1 MADSI
6 NPNKNKVSSFLP
18 RFYRSDSN
26 KKFTQATLDQL
37 VQPGTVDK
45 LNGFVGRQNA
55 KASTGK
61 DIFIKEISD
70 QRQNYQLEPG
80 MVIKDDLDNVTFFK
94 DYIDYINQID
104 VFSGNVKNHARL
116 NKQEF
121 YSWDPHI
128 EWDKFVNFQNYYWL
142 PYGPD
147 VIAIAGQQQAI
158 ESTYTVVVESQGD
171 SLQYVFSPNGLT
183 RNPTIKLFKGQTY
196 KFEINSPGNP
206 FSIKTTRSLG
216 TLDRYNTFGLDGVA
230 VENGTITFT
239 VPTDAPDVLFYV
251 SESDI
256 DLGGVFQLFSI
267 TENTKIDVEAEII
280 GKKNYTLTDGTVLSN
295 GMKVKFTGGV
305 TPQLYASDEYYVE
318 GVGTAII
325 LVKQSELAL
334 ISTYTQSESILFD
347 STPFDNMPFSD
358 ATAFAGTPDY
368 IVINRA
374 SLDKN
379 QWSRYNRWFH
389 KDVVNISAEFNNKIP
404 SLDQTAR
411 AVRPII
417 EFEAGIKLFNFGLQS
432 IVDIDLI
439 DTYTPD
445 VFSTIEGSSG
455 YNVDGVQLVQGQRIL
470 FTADTDSFVQN
481 KIYRVEF
488 IDVLHLNTG
497 SRQIHLVLETEPA
510 LNDVVLIK
518 QGILNVGKSYWFD
531 GTTWNVGQQKTVLNQ
546 SPLFDIVD
554 DNGISYGDTNTY
566 EGSTF
571 IGTNLFSYKIGSG
584 TNDSTLGFPLTYKNI
599 SNIGDI
605 VFNFNILTDTFRYKN
620 LADVIDKDINV
631 GYLTK
636 FSTETKTISYTNG
649 WKTALVSNTQ
659 AAVRIYKNSNITNNF
674 DIDIFDNK
682 DDLTDLIVRLYV
694 NGRRL
699 DKALWS
705 IITGPVY
712 KKIILATDITVDDV
726 LTIRAFAAQVIN
738 TNGYYETPINL
749 QNNPLNNNLADFTLG
764 EVIDHVSSIVD
775 NIDTFEGA
783 YPGAGNLRD
792 LGDVTPYG
800 TKFVQH
806 SGPMGL
812 SLYHITNQENNI
824 IRAIETSKNDYNKFK
839 RNFISIID
847 TLEVYSTDVVT
858 QVNLILQAINKD
870 KPSNIS
876 YYFSDML
883 GYGANQY
890 NEYTVID
897 FRITSYPLVSTFSL
911 GALSNQAVYVY
922 LNGTHLIYS
931 KDYTF
936 DSQGFVVIKATLH
949 NDDTI
954 AIVEYENTDG
964 CFIPQT
970 PTKLGIWPKYE
981 PKIYLDTSL
990 VTPRTMI
997 QGHDGS
1003 QVLAYGDYRDDLI
1016 LELEK
1021 RIYNNIKVEY
1031 DASIFDINDFLPS
1044 YVRHTDY
1051 NLTEFNEILSTQF
1064 YKWTRLI
1071 DRDFSKPLSFDRE
1084 NSLTYNYQGHTAI
1097 DGRPVPGYWR
1107 GIYRW
1112 MLDTDRPNLCP
1123 WEMLGFSEAPIW
1135 WETVYG
1141 PAPYTRDNLI
1151 LWQDLSEGQ
1160 VKEPGAPIVR
1170 LSKYVRPFL
1179 TDSIPVDEN
1188 GEILGPILSN
1198 LVIGPNNVSVS
1209 NDFVFGDVSP
1219 IEAAWRRGSYYPFSF
1234 LITAMLTAPAKTFGV
1249 LLDRSRVIRNLTG
1262 QLVYKDTGLRIRP
1275 QDVVL
1280 PSIYS
1285 STSRVQTA
1293 GVINYIIDYVLSDNL
1308 RSYTTYSYNLKH
1320 LNMQLSYRLGAFTSK
1335 EKFNLLLDSKTPS
1348 SSGSVFVPQEDYNV
1362 ILNVSSAVKR
1372 ISYSGI
1378 VVTKLPD
1385 GFEVKGYSQVQ
1396 PYFKYF
1402 PYIKNGPTINVGGI
1416 SESYSSWTSN
1426 EQYAFGKVVKYN
1438 NRYYRVKVA
1447 HVSANIFNSI
1457 YFETLGALP
1466 IIGGQ
1471 EAIFRT
1477 EWDTTVEITVPYG
1490 TKFRTI
1496 QETVDFIISYGEWLK
1511 SQGFIFDDF
1520 NNNLALITN
1529 WETSAKE
1536 FLFWTTQNW
1545 SSGQEKWKEW
1555 SPYSTTEYQDI
1566 IRYNGDYYQAI
1577 RKSVSNI
1584 IFIEEDYVK
1593 LDGLSTVGSSV
1604 ISLSPS
1610 ANKITFSVP
1619 YTVVDDIK
1627 NPFHEYEIFKVDGS
1641 PVAPQLINSYRED
1654 NSVSYA
1660 SATDGIFGATFFLVQ
1675 KEQVVLLN
1683 NTTMFNDTIYNPES
1697 GYRQERIKVTG
1708 YVSTNWYGG
1717 FDVPGFIFD
1726 QANIQPWTS
1735 WTDYAL
1741 GDIVKYKEF
1750 YYSANQ
1756 FAPGTEL
1763 FEPASWIKLDNK
1775 PTPRLIPNWTYK
1787 ASQFEDFYSLDSDN
1801 FDVGQQKA
1809 AQHLIGYQKRQY
1821 LENII
1826 KDDVSEF
1833 KFYQGMII
1841 EKGTQ
1846 NVLNKLFDVLSAEG
1860 QESIVFDEEWAVRV
1874 GQYGASAAFENI
1886 EFILD
1891 ESLFKNNPQGFEL
1904 VDNSVSET
1912 LDFIVRQPSN
1922 DVYLKPLGYNNNPW
1936 PVVKKYS
1943 PYLRTPGYVREN
1955 EVAAVLVTIDNI
1967 VTQNIDN
1974 INNGDYIWC
1983 GFEGREWNV
1992 YKYVPL
1998 NLTILNVI
2006 YNAEDSELFLET
2018 DVLVKINVGE
2028 YIGIEGDKDLD
2039 GNEQITFKGFY
2050 KVKRVELNVLI
2061 LEALLSSSPT
2071 FTPNLIIPVFVLQSQ
2086 RVSSIDTADTTIKQ
2100 QPIDGD
2106 LLWTDDAG
2114 DSKWATWKFNHV
2126 YESTTIAGYLPTTG
2140 LEFGRT
2146 ITLNKDGNISAISSA
2161 SGDVLIYSKSVPGVP
2176 WATTQRINKPFT
2188 SLGLVIWSSANAY
2201 PLGTIV
2207 FYVNSWYQANSIV
2220 PSNVVPSSSVA
2231 YWTKIYFSDTLA
2243 LSADGSW
2250 LAVGSPAASDVSVSS
2265 TVSELITVN
2274 RTGTPSGLINQGVV
2288 SLYKKD
2294 NAGLFSLINTFTSPA
2309 AVDNELFGSNLAF
2322 GDNTLFVSAAG
2333 RNNNAGRVYQ
2343 LNYTAVSYATALYNP
2358 IGSDDDTIKTTTPV
2372 GTVVVGM
2379 EVVGVGFTSGQT
2391 VKQILSSTLYVL
2403 TAPPDTE
2410 PSGRIN
2416 FVTTQWVYNNN
2427 TGLDTG
2433 LASEDQFGYALDV
2446 SGDSSTLAVSA
2457 PNAES
2462 VYVYKKIAGTFIL
2475 AQTITGSIAA
2485 SEVLGETTLTVTNSG
2500 TGAYVIN
2507 GESNP
2512 MISFMRGHRYIINVN
2527 AVGHPFWI
2535 QTVSGAYSSANI
2547 YNTGVTNNGTQSGT
2561 ITVEVASD
2569 APQLYYACRFH
2580 APMAG
2585 SISVSDFGPAGATGL
2600 TGLDSRF
2607 GESIT
2612 LSNTAEYLAISSILA
2627 DSAEIDQGAVRVY
2640 KKTAGSFVFY
2650 QSLKNVM
2657 PEAAEHFGSKISFMN
2672 DYNSIVVYSTAADT
2686 YVPTTFDSN
2695 TTIFDDNLTKITSR
2709 RTNSGQVDIYD
2720 RYANNWVFS
2729 ESLPTNNYDYDRY
2742 GTSVVVGANH
2752 IFVSAPGALDRTV
2765 RAGLVYEYSKIENRY
2780 SWSILHKEINKLDLT
2795 KIKSAF
2801 LYNKTTNKL
2810 LTYLDV
2816 LDPVQG
2822 KIPGVAEQEIKYKT
2836 FYDPAVYCLPLGTAV
2851 PNTTVT
2857 IDDGMAWT
2865 KSHVGMLWWDLR
2877 SAKFLDSHDNDT
2889 VYRNSTWSTLFP
2901 GASID
2906 VYEWVET
2913 QLLPAAWNEQADT
2926 DAGTA
2931 LGISGTTLYGNNVYS
2946 YEKRYDNVAK
2956 TNKYTYYYWVKNKK
2970 TIPNVINRSM
2980 SSQDVAN
2987 LISNPRGEGYKFLAL
3002 TSTNTFSLFNVANLL
3017 EDKDVVLSVQYWI
3030 VDHTDQ
3036 NIHSQ
3041 WKIISKNTNTVLPLA
3056 IETKW
3061 FDSLCGKDDQGRLV
3075 PDPNLP
3081 PKLQFGV
3088 ENRPRQGMF
3097 SNRFEAL
3104 KQFFEKTN
3112 LILSTTQ
3119 VVGNADLTR
3128 LESYDPEP
3136 NINLGLYDTVFDTD
3150 AELRFANVGA
3160 FKLPVLVPV
3169 VVNGTITS
3177 INIIIKGNG
3186 YVNAPYIDI
3195 SGVGTGAKIKT
3206 VINAKGQIVGT
3217 SIISSGI
3224 GYDDTTTASVRA
3236 YSALVHADAQALDTW
3251 SIYSYDLSTL
3261 TWSRVRSQ
3269 NYDTRKYWKYAD
3281 WYSPEYGQYSL
3292 IDYAVDTFVELTLI
3306 TTTIGQVVK
3315 VRTTSGGT
3323 WLLLKKYA
3331 QSISVDWAQSYKVVG
3346 IQNGTIQFLPELYKF
3361 SGTPYGYD
3369 GSLYDGAIFDN
3380 SAGLELRNIL
3390 ICLQKNILIDELK
3403 QYYLDLF
3410 FVCVRYAYSE
3420 QNYLDWIFKTSFVKA
3435 QHNVGELTQKVNYN
3449 SDNLSDFE
3457 AYITEV
3463 KPYRTKVRE
3472 YISSYSKMDTS
3483 KLSLADFDLQPTYRI
3498 RDQSTIETKIVDEVI
3513 QVDDSLITSYPWKH
3527 WADNVGFTV
3536 TELKIVDGG
3545 SGYHL
3550 PPVIRIASRSGTGA
3564 TARAFI
3570 SNGKVNRVIL
3580 LTPGSNYLNAPTV
3593 LVEGGLD
3600 EGGVPA
3606 QVVAYIGNG
3615 IIRSS
3620 LIKMKFDRV
3629 TQNYFI
3635 TKLEETESFIGTGSR
3650 LQFPLKW
3657 SPDIRVGKSSVRING
3672 VDVLRDDYRLSTV
3685 KSTAK
3690 GYTSYAGSIIFTNAI
3705 AKDAVI
3711 LVSYLK
3717 DWSLLN
3723 AADRIQYY
3731 YNPQTGDIG
3740 KDLAQLMTGV
3750 DYGGVILNGLG
3761 LNVSQGWDSTPYY
3774 TDRWDSVDA
3783 TFDDYIVAVSAGTR
3797 VFTLPYVPETGV
3809 EINTYHIKL
3818 YQQSYSA
3825 IGLDYQYDVAAESL
3839 KVVISKTVT
3848 TVVVN
3853 AAGGYILSVPSTTGI
3868 SVNDI
3873 ITTSVNNIFGYNT
3886 KVTEIIN
3893 STSLRLDQIIFG
3905 IVAIGSN
3912 IVVTRALVKNIDYI
3926 VSIIGLVSLTQSAP
3940 VGSTIT
3946 ISSPLNPIRL
3956 DPDVVNTFIGD
3967 GDADVITLPIG
3978 YIVNA
3983 GDEFIF
3989 RKSTSDGSIKP
4000 QEADY
4005 DTALTGGN
4013 LAYSSATGL
4022 NAEDIIVDGDGF
4034 VTPTTSPAT
4043 EEVVP
4048 GQIFDTVAIKVYE
4061 KPSAG
4066 SANIKVDNYIG
4077 DNTTVEYAITQQIN
4091 SPQAVIVKIT
4101 DGSTTSIIKTMDD
4114 DYVVNFNTGT
4124 ITFNTAPTITQVVS
4138 IFSFGFSGSNIL
4150 DLDYFVGNGITTEFI
4165 TKAPWLSDITSLV
4178 YLDGI
4183 PEAVELF
4190 ETDDTYES
4198 NNRVGIRFDS
4208 PPPAGTIINFVIVSG
4223 NEQTFAITKTER
4235 IAADGRENRDIDT
4248 GLLNGSSTYT
4258 LQNKIGNSLPAET
4271 SMIVRVDQTILSAAN
4286 NIYHKIKSNKLIYT
4300 VDKNTYQPYSL
4311 DISDIIVYVGNT
4323 MLTLGTDY
4331 VVDLSVISIKITARI
4346 RNLYV
4351 NQQLVISVTKNSLTV
4366 GKVYTY
4372 LPGINNTQPQIVFN
4386 QVYNSSNIIEVISSY
4401 RHDILDMQRTTVTVS
4416 SDISFTPD
4424 TIEYF
4429 NYTGISGGIIKLD
4442 RTVISDNYV
4451 WMMCNG
4457 KLLVPSIDFKLN
4469 SDKQSITLSS
4479 YPAVNDEFTLLTFNS
4494 NVLKPGISYMQFK
4507 DMLNRVHYKRLS
4519 LNKQTA
4525 LVRDLDWN
4533 DTVIEIVDA
4542 SNFDEPNPIVNKPGV
4557 IEIRGERIEYFT
4569 KSGNML
4575 SQLRRGTL
4583 GTGTPTVHRAG
4594 SFVQDIGPGESI
4606 PYIENTI
4613 IEQVTADGSNTVS
4626 LTKITPGL
4634 YSFKNPNTNLTK
4646 TLPHDIEV
4654 FVGGYNIGAVWASNV
4669 SYAVG
4674 MFITL
4679 GSYTYKCVTAHIS
4692 ANTFHADISKW
4703 VFFIGNIRLKKDEY
4717 KVYNVNNHP
4726 DSTDGDVQF
4735 DAEFTVDGVT
4745 KQLILATPLTF
4756 GTQVTIVKR
4765 TLTYWDSATNI
4776 LNDNNKI
4783 SGFLKAEPGIW
4794 YTEFKMPIQDNA
4806 PLTSTFDS
4814 SGGTFDSNTT
4824 TFDQG

>member
-18 RFYRSDSN
+18 RFYRSDAN

-61 DIFIKEISD
+61 DIFVKEISD

-80 MVIKDDLDNVTFFK
+80 MVIRDNLDNVTFFK
-94 DYIDYINQID
+94 DYIDYINQLD
-104 VFSGNVKNHARL
+104 VFSGNVKNHSRL

-121 YSWDPHI
+121 YSWDPHL

-147 VIAIAGQQQAI
+147 VIAIAGQQQKI
-158 ESTYTVVVESQGD
+158 ESTYTVTVEPEGNSFE
-171 SLQYVFSPNGLT
+171 YVFTPNGLT

-206 FSIKTTRSLG
+206 FSIKTVRSLG
-216 TLDRYNTFGLDGVA
+216 TLDRYKTFGLDGVA

-239 VPTDAPDVLFYV
+239 VPTDAPDVLYYV

-256 DLGGVFQLFSI
+256 DLGGVFQIFSI
-267 TENTKIDVEAEII
+267 TENTKIDVEEEII
-280 GKKNYTLTDGTVLSN
+280 GKKNYTLTDGTALSN
-295 GMKVKFTGGV
+295 GMKVKFVGGV
-305 TPQLYASDEYYVE
+305 TPASYASDEYYVE

-325 LVKQSELAL
+325 LIKQSDLAL
-334 ISTYTQSESILFD
+334 ISAYTKSESILFD

-379 QWSRYNRWFH
+379 PWSRYNRWFH
-389 KDVVNISAEFNNKIP
+389 KDVVNISAAYNNKIP

-432 IVDIDLI
+432 IADIDLI
-439 DTYTPD
+439 DTYTTD
-445 VFSTIEGSSG
+445 VFSTIEGSFG
-455 YNVDGVQLVQGQRIL
+455 YNIDGVPLINGQRIL
-470 FTADTDSFVQN
+470 FTADSDSFVKN

-488 IDVLHLNTG
+488 VDVLHLNTG
-497 SRQIHLVLETEPA
+497 SRQIHLELETEPT
-510 LNDVVLIK
+510 LNNVVLVK
-518 QGILNVGKSYWFD
+518 QGTLNVGKSYWYN
-531 GTTWNVGQQKTVLNQ
+531 GSTWESGQQKTVLNQ
-546 SPLFDIVD
+546 PPLFDIVD
-554 DNGISYGDTNTY
+554 DNGVSYGDTTAY

-571 IGTNLFSYKIGSG
+571 VGTKLFSYKIGNGSA
-584 TNDSTLGFPLTYKNI
+584 DAELGFALTYKNI

-620 LADVIDKDINV
+620 LADVIDKNINV

-636 FSTETKTISYTNG
+636 FSTETKIISYANG
-649 WKTALVSNTQ
+649 WKTALATNTQ
-659 AAVRIYKNSNITNNF
+659 AAIRIYKNSNLTNNF

-682 DDLTDLIVRLYV
+682 DELADLVIRLYV

-699 DKALWS
+699 DKSLWS
-705 IITGPVY
+705 VVTGPVY

-726 LTIRAFAAQVIN
+726 LTIKAFTAQPVN
-738 TNGYYETPINL
+738 TKGYYETPINL

-775 NIDTFEGA
+775 NIETFEGQ

-792 LGDVTPYG
+792 LGDITPFG

-812 SLYHITNQENNI
+812 SLYHITNQENNV

-847 TLEVYSTDVVT
+847 TLEVYSTDTVK

-870 KPSNIS
+870 KPTTVS

-890 NEYTVID
+890 NEYSVID
-897 FRITSYPLVSTFSL
+897 YRIKSYPLMSTFSL
-911 GALSNQAVYVY
+911 DDLSNKAVYIY
-922 LNGTHLIYS
+922 LNGTQLTHS

-936 DSQGFVVIKATLH
+936 DSQGFVVISATLH

-954 AIVEYENTDG
+954 AIYEYENTDG

-970 PTKLGIWPKYE
+970 PTKLGIWPKFE

-1021 RIYNNIKVEY
+1021 RIYNNIKVQY

-1044 YVRHTDY
+1044 YVRSTDY
-1051 NLTEFNEILSTQF
+1051 DLTEFNEVLSTQF

-1084 NSLTYNYQGHTAI
+1084 NSLTYNYQGHVAI

-1112 MLDTDRPNLCP
+1112 MLDTDRPNICP
-1123 WEMLGFSEAPIW
+1123 WEMLGFSEAPTW

-1141 PAPYTRDNLI
+1141 PAPYTRDNLV
-1151 LWQDLSEGQ
+1151 LWQDLSEGL
-1160 VKEPGAPIVR
+1160 VKEPGKPVVR
-1170 LSKYVRPFL
+1170 LEKYVRPFL
-1179 TDSIPVDEN
+1179 VNSIPVDEN
-1188 GEILGPILSN
+1188 GEILGPILAN
-1198 LVIGPNNVSVS
+1198 LVNGPNSISVS

-1249 LLDRSRVIRNLTG
+1249 LLDRSRIIRNLTG

-1285 STSRVQTA
+1285 STTRVQTA

-1308 RSYTTYSYNLKH
+1308 KSYSEYSYNLKH
-1320 LNMQLSYRLGAFTSK
+1320 LDMQLSYRLGAFTSK

-1348 SSGSVFVPQEDYNV
+1348 SSGSVFVPQEDYDI

-1378 VVTKLPD
+1378 VVTKLQD

-1416 SESYSSWTSN
+1416 SESFSSWTSG
-1426 EQYAFGKVVKYN
+1426 EQYTVSKVVKYN

-1447 HVSANIFNSI
+1447 HTSTNVFNNA

-1471 EAIFRT
+1471 EATFRT
-1477 EWDTTVEITVPYG
+1477 EWDTSVEITVPYG

-1496 QETVDFIISYGEWLK
+1496 QETVDFIIGYGEWLK
-1511 SQGFIFDDF
+1511 TEGFIFDDF

-1545 SSGQEKWKEW
+1545 SSGQEKWAEW
-1555 SPYSTTEYQDI
+1555 APYSTTQYQDI
-1566 IRYNGDYYQAI
+1566 VRYNGEYYQAI
-1577 RKSVSNI
+1577 RKSESAD
-1584 IFIEEDYVK
+1584 IFIEDDYVK

-1610 ANKITFSVP
+1610 ASKITFSVP

-1627 NPFHEYEIFKVDGS
+1627 NPFHEYEIFRVDGS
-1641 PVAPQLINSYRED
+1641 PMPPRLINSYRED

-1660 SATDGIFGATFFLVQ
+1660 SATTDGIYGATFFLVQ

-1697 GYRQERIKVTG
+1697 GYRQERIKVSG
-1708 YVSTNWYGG
+1708 YVSSNWFGG

-1726 QANIQPWTS
+1726 QANIQPWAS

-1750 YYSANQ
+1750 YYSSNQ
-1756 FAPGTEL
+1756 FIPGTEL
-1763 FEPASWIKLDNK
+1763 FEPSSWIKLDNK

-1787 ASQFEDFYSLDSDN
+1787 AAQFEDFYSLDSDN

-1891 ESLFKNNPQGFEL
+1891 EADFKNNPQGFEL
-1904 VDNSVSET
+1904 VNSSVSET
-1912 LDFIVRQPSN
+1912 IDFIVRQTPN

-1955 EVAAVLVTIDNI
+1955 EVAAVLVTIDDI
-1967 VTQNIDN
+1967 VKQDIDA

-1992 YKYVPL
+1992 YKYVPS
-1998 NLTILNVI
+1998 NLTILNVS
-2006 YNAEDSELFLET
+2006 YDASNNELFLET
-2018 DVLVKINVGE
+2018 DVLVKVKSGE
-2028 YIGIEGDKDLD
+2028 YIGIEGDKNLD
-2039 GNEQITFKGFY
+2039 GVEQVPFKGFY
-2050 KVKRVELNVLI
+2050 KVKRVELNVLV
-2061 LEALLSSSPT
+2061 LEASLNSSPT
-2071 FTPNLIIPVFVLQSQ
+2071 FTSNLIIPVFLLQSQ
-2086 RVSSIDTADTTIKQ
+2086 RVSSIDTADAIIKE
-2100 QPIDGD
+2100 QPTDGD
-2106 LLWTDDAG
+2106 LLWTDNSG
-2114 DSKWATWKFNHV
+2114 DGKWATWKFNHV
-2126 YESTTIAGYLPTTG
+2126 YESTKIAGYLPTTG

-2146 ITLNKDGNISAISSA
+2146 ITLNKDGNLSAISSA
-2161 SGDVLIYSKSVPGVP
+2161 SGDVLIYSKAVPGVP
-2176 WATTQRINKPFT
+2176 WSTTQRIAKPFT
-2188 SLGLVIWSSANAY
+2188 SLGLVTWSSANAY
-2201 PLGTIV
+2201 AEGTIV
-2207 FYVNSWYQANSIV
+2207 FYVNSWYQANDNV
-2220 PSNVVPSSSVA
+2220 PTNVVPSSSVA
-2231 YWTKIYFSDTLA
+2231 HWNKIYFSDVLA
-2243 LSADGSW
+2243 LSADGTW
-2250 LAVGSPAASDVSVSS
+2250 LAVGSPAASNVSVST
-2265 TVSELITVN
+2265 TVTELITVN
-2274 RTGTPSGLINQGVV
+2274 RTGVPSELTNQGVV

-2294 NAGLFSLINTFTSPA
+2294 NAGLFSLVNTFTSPA

-2322 GDNTLFVSAAG
+2322 GDNVLFVSAAG
-2333 RNNNAGRVYQ
+2333 RNNSAGRVYQ
-2343 LNYTAVSYATALYNP
+2343 LNYTAVSYASALYNP
-2358 IGSDDDTIKTTTPV
+2358 IGSIDATIKTTVPV
-2372 GTVVVGM
+2372 GTIAVGM
-2379 EVVGVGFTSGQT
+2379 EVVGTGFTSGQT
-2391 VKQILSSTLYVL
+2391 VKQILSPTLYVL
-2403 TAPPDTE
+2403 TAPPDTT
-2410 PSGRIN
+2410 PSGRIK
-2416 FVTTQWVYNNN
+2416 FVTTQWVYDN
-2427 TGLDTG
+2427 DTG
-2433 LASEDQFGYALDV
+2433 VGTGASSDDQFGYALDV
-2446 SGDSSTLAVSA
+2446 SGDSLTLAVSA

-2462 VYVYKKIAGTFIL
+2462 VYVYKNTSGTFNL
-2475 AQTITGSIAA
+2475 TQTITGA
-2485 SEVLGETTLTVTNSG
+2485 
-2500 TGAYVIN
+2500 
-2507 GESNP
+2507 
-2512 MISFMRGHRYIINVN
+2512 
-2527 AVGHPFWI
+2527 
-2535 QTVSGAYSSANI
+2535 
-2547 YNTGVTNNGTQSGT
+2547 
-2561 ITVEVASD
+2561 
-2569 APQLYYACRFH
+2569 
-2580 APMAG
+2580 
-2585 SISVSDFGPAGATGL
+2585 
-2600 TGLDSRF
+2600 DSRF
-2607 GESIT
+2607 GESIS
-2612 LSNTAEYLAISSILA
+2612 LSDTADYLAISSILV
-2627 DSAEIDQGAVRVY
+2627 DGAEIDQGAVLVY
-2640 KKTAGSFVFY
+2640 KNVNGSFVSY
-2650 QSLKNVM
+2650 QSLKNIM

-2672 DYNSIVVYSTAADT
+2672 DYRSIVVYSTAADT
-2686 YVPTTFDSN
+2686 YVPTTFDLN
-2695 TTIFDDNLTKITSR
+2695 TTIFDDNLTKITAR
-2709 RTNSGQVDIYD
+2709 HVNSGRVDIYD
-2720 RYANNWVFS
+2720 RYANSWVFS
-2729 ESLPTNNYDYDRY
+2729 ESLPTTNQEYDLY
-2742 GTSVVVGANH
+2742 GASVVVGANH
-2752 IFVSAPGALDRTV
+2752 VFVGAPNALDKTTRS
-2765 RAGLVYEYSKIENRY
+2765 GLVYEYSKLEDRR

-2801 LYNKTTNKL
+2801 LYNKKTNRL

-2816 LDPVQG
+2816 IDPVQG
-2822 KIPGVAEQEIKYKT
+2822 KIPGIAEQEIKFKT
-2836 FYDPAVYCLPLGTAV
+2836 FYDPATYCEPLGTAV
-2851 PNTTVT
+2851 ADKSVN
-2857 IDDGMAWT
+2857 IDNGMAWT
-2865 KSHVGMLWWDLR
+2865 KAQVGMLWWDLR

-2906 VYEWVET
+2906 IYEWVET
-2913 QLLPAAWNEQADT
+2913 TLLPAAWNEQADT
-2926 DAGTA
+2926 DAGIT

-2956 TNKYTYYYWVKNKK
+2956 VTKYTYYYWVKNKR
-2970 TIPNVINRSM
+2970 TIPNIVNRNTSAY
-2980 SSQDVAN
+2980 DVSN

-3002 TSTNTFSLFNVANLL
+3002 TGTNSFSLFNVANLL

-3030 VDHTDQ
+3030 AEYSDQ

-3041 WKIISKNTNTVLPLA
+3041 WKIISKNTNTVLPTA
-3056 IETKW
+3056 IEQKW

-3075 PDPNLP
+3075 PDPSLP

-3097 SNRFEAL
+3097 VNRFEAL

-3112 LILSTTQ
+3112 LLLSNTQ

-3160 FKLPVLVPV
+3160 FKPAVLVPV
-3169 VVNGTITS
+3169 VTNGAITS
-3177 INIIIKGNG
+3177 VTIVTKGNG
-3186 YVNAPYIDI
+3186 YVNAPYLDI
-3195 SGVGTGAKIKT
+3195 SGSGEGAKIKT
-3206 VINAKGQIVGT
+3206 IINTKGQIVGV
-3217 SIISSGI
+3217 SIISAGT
-3224 GYDDTTTASVRA
+3224 GYTDNTTLAIRA
-3236 YSALVHADAQALDTW
+3236 YSALVHSDAQALNTW

-3261 TWSRVRSQ
+3261 TWSRVQSQ
-3269 NYDTRKYWKYAD
+3269 SFDTRKYWNYAD
-3281 WYSPEYGQYSL
+3281 WFASGYGQYSL
-3292 IDYAVDTFVELTLI
+3292 IDFAVDTFVELTTI
-3306 TTTIGQVVK
+3306 TTKIGQIVK
-3315 VRTTSGGT
+3315 VRSTSDGT
-3323 WLLLKKYA
+3323 WLLLRKYA
-3331 QSISVDWAQSYKVVG
+3331 ESTAIDWTQSYEVVG

-3361 SGTPYGYD
+3361 TGTPYGYD
-3369 GSLYDGAIFDN
+3369 GSLYDGSIFDN
-3380 SAGLELRNIL
+3380 SAGRELRNIL
-3390 ICLQKNILIDELK
+3390 LCLQKNILIDELK
-3403 QYYLDLF
+3403 THYLDLF
-3410 FVCVRYAYSE
+3410 FMCVRYAYSE

-3435 QHNVGELTQKVNYN
+3435 QHNVGELKQKVTYN

-3472 YISSYSKMDTS
+3472 YISSYSKTDTS
-3483 KLSLADFDLQPTYRI
+3483 ELSLTDFDLQPTYRAGN
-3498 RDQSTIETKIVDEVI
+3498 QSTIETKVVDEVI
-3513 QVDDSLITSYPWKH
+3513 QLDDNLILSYPWKH
-3527 WADNVGFTV
+3527 WADNVGFVV
-3536 TELKIVDGG
+3536 TDLKIVDGG

-3550 PPVIRIASRSGTGA
+3550 PPVIRIVSKSGTGA

-3570 SNGKVNRVIL
+3570 SNGRVNRVIL
-3580 LTPGSNYLNAPTV
+3580 LTPGSDYLNAPTV
-3593 LVEGGLD
+3593 LVEGGLN
-3600 EGGVPA
+3600 EGGTAA
-3606 QVVAYIGNG
+3606 QVVAYIGNSV
-3615 IIRSS
+3615 IRSS
-3620 LIKMKFDRV
+3620 LVKMKFDRL

-3657 SPDIRVGKSSVRING
+3657 SPDIRIGKSSVTVNG
-3672 VDVLRDDYRLSTV
+3672 VDVLRDDYKLLTV

-3690 GYTSYAGSIIFTNAI
+3690 GYTSYSGSIIFTTAI
-3705 AKDAVI
+3705 AKDAVVV
-3711 LVSYLK
+3711 VSYLK
-3717 DWSLLN
+3717 DWGLLN

-3731 YNPQTGDIG
+3731 YNPQTGDVG

-3750 DYGGVILNGLG
+3750 DYGGVIMNGLG

-3774 TDRWDSVDA
+3774 TDRWDSVDS
-3783 TFDDYIVAVSAGTR
+3783 TFDDYIVSVAANTH

-3818 YQQSYSA
+3818 YQQSYVSDG
-3825 IGLDYQYDVAAESL
+3825 IILDYQYDSTADL
-3839 KVVISKTVT
+3839 LNVVVTKSVT
-3848 TVVVN
+3848 TTAVN
-3853 AAGGYILSVPSTTGI
+3853 TSGGYILTVPSTVGI
-3868 SVNDI
+3868 LVNDVV
-3873 ITTSVNNIFGYNT
+3873 TTPVNLALGYNT
-3886 KVTEIIN
+3886 IVTEVIDN
-3893 STSLRLDQIIFG
+3893 TTLRLDQIIFG
-3905 IVAIGSN
+3905 TIDIGSQ
-3912 IVVTRALVKNIDYI
+3912 VVFTRKLVEHIDYEI
-3926 VSIIGLVSLTQSAP
+3926 SVIGLLTVSQAVPS
-3940 VGSTIT
+3940 GSSIT
-3946 ISSPLNPIRL
+3946 ISSPLAPVRL
-3956 DPDVVNTFIGD
+3956 DPDVVDTFVGNGD
-3967 GDADVITLPIG
+3967 LDIITLPIG
-3978 YIVNA
+3978 YTVNA

-4066 SANIKVDNYIG
+4066 SANIKVDNYVG
-4077 DNTTVEYAITQQIN
+4077 DNTRVEYPITQQIN

-4101 DGSTTSIIKTMDD
+4101 DGVSSSVIKTIYD
-4114 DYVVNFNTGT
+4114 DYEVNFNAST
-4124 ITFNTAPTITQVVS
+4124 ITFNTAPTATQVVS

-4150 DLDYFVGNGITTEFI
+4150 DLDYFVGNGVTTEFI
-4165 TKAPWLSDITSLV
+4165 TRAPWLADITSLV
-4178 YLDGI
+4178 YLDGM
-4183 PEAVELF
+4183 PEVVELF
-4190 ETDDTYES
+4190 ETDATYES
-4198 NNRVGIRFDS
+4198 NKRVGIRFDS
-4208 PPPAGTIINFVIVSG
+4208 APPAGAVINFVIVSG

-4235 IAADGRENRDIDT
+4235 IATDGRQDRDPTT
-4248 GLLNGSSTYT
+4248 GLLNGKSTYV
-4258 LQNKIGNSLPAET
+4258 LQNKVGNSLPAET
-4271 SMIVRVDQTILSAAN
+4271 SMIVRVDQTILPAAN
-4286 NIYHKIKSNKLIYT
+4286 NIYYKIKSNKLTYT
-4300 VDKNTYQPYSL
+4300 IDKTKYQQYGL
-4311 DISDIIVYVGNT
+4311 DIADITVYVGNT
-4323 MLTLGTDY
+4323 MLVLGTDY
-4331 VVDLSVISIKITARI
+4331 VVDLSGISIKITSRV

-4351 NQQLVISVTKNSLTV
+4351 NQQLVISVIKNSTTA
-4366 GKVYTY
+4366 GSFYTY
-4372 LPGINNTQPQIVFN
+4372 LPGINNTQPQIMFN
-4386 QVYNSSNIIEVISSY
+4386 QVYNSSQVVEVISSY
-4401 RHDILDMQRTTVTVS
+4401 RHDILDIQRTLVTVS

-4424 TIEYF
+4424 TVEYF
-4429 NYTGISGGIIKLD
+4429 DYTGISGGLIKLD

-4451 WMMCNG
+4451 WVISNG

-4469 SDKQSITLSS
+4469 SDKQSVTLTSD
-4479 YPAVNDEFTLLTFNS
+4479 PAANDEFTLLTFSS

-4519 LNKQTA
+4519 QNKQSA
-4525 LVRDLDWN
+4525 LVRDLEWN
-4533 DTVIEIVDA
+4533 DTSIIVVDA
-4542 SNFDEPNPIVNKPGV
+4542 SKFDEPNPSVNKPGV
-4557 IEIRGERIEYFT
+4557 VEIRGERIEYFT
-4569 KSGNML
+4569 KTGNIL

-4583 GTGTPTVHRAG
+4583 GTGTPTVHHAG
-4594 SFVQDIGPGESI
+4594 AFVQDIGPSETI
-4606 PYIENTI
+4606 PYVEDTVV
-4613 IEQVTADGSNTVS
+4613 EQVVADGSNTVN
-4626 LTKITPGL
+4626 LIKITPGL
-4634 YSFKNPNTNLTK
+4634 YTFNNK
-4646 TLPHDIEV
+4646 TLPHDVEV
-4654 FVGGYNIGAVWASNV
+4654 FVGGYNIGAQWAPNV
-4669 SYAVG
+4669 SYTVG

-4679 GSYTYKCVTAHIS
+4679 GSYTYKCVIDHTS
-4692 ANTFHADISKW
+4692 SSSFHADILNW
-4703 VFFIGNIRLKKDEY
+4703 TFFIGNIRLKKDEY
-4717 KVYNVNNHP
+4717 SVYNVNNHP
-4726 DSTDGDVQF
+4726 DSTEGDVNF
-4735 DAEFTVDGVT
+4735 DAEFTVDGVS
-4745 KQLILATPLTF
+4745 KQITLATPLTF
-4756 GTQVTIVKR
+4756 GTQVTVVKR

-4794 YTEFKMPIQDNA
+4794 YTEFNVPRRDNA
-4806 PLTSTFDS
+4806 PATSTFDNTS
-4814 SGGTFDSNTT
+4814 GTFDSNNT

>member
-6 NPNKNKVSSFLP
+6 NPNKNKISGFLP

-45 LNGFVGRQNA
+45 LNGYVGRQNA

-61 DIFIKEISD
+61 DIFIKEIND
-70 QRQNYQLEPG
+70 QRQDYQLEPG
-80 MVIKDDLDNVTFFK
+80 MVIKDNLDNVTFFK

-104 VFSGNVKNHARL
+104 VFSGNVKNHARI

-121 YSWDPHI
+121 YSWDPHL

-147 VIAIAGQQQAI
+147 VIAIAGQQQKI
-158 ESTYTVVVESQGD
+158 ESTYTVAVRPTGD
-171 SLQYVFSPNGLT
+171 SFEYVLTPNGLT
-183 RNPTIKLFKGQTY
+183 SNPTIKLFKGQTY

-206 FSIKTTRSLG
+206 FSIKTVRSSG
-216 TLDRYNTFGLDGVA
+216 TLDRYTTYGLDGVA

-239 VPTDAPDVLFYV
+239 VPTDAPDVLYYV

-256 DLGGVFQLFSI
+256 DLGGVFQIFSI

-280 GKKNYTLTDGTVLSN
+280 GKKNYTLPDGTTLSN
-295 GMKVKFTGGV
+295 GMKVKFIGGV
-305 TPQLYASDEYYVE
+305 TPTAYASDEYYVE

-325 LVKQSELAL
+325 LIKQSDLAL
-334 ISTYTQSESILFD
+334 ISAYTQSESILFD

-379 QWSRYNRWFH
+379 PWSRYNRWFH
-389 KDVVNISAEFNNKIP
+389 KDVVNASAAFNNKIP
-404 SLDQTAR
+404 SLDQSTR

-417 EFEAGIKLFNFGLQS
+417 EFEAGVKLFNFGLQS
-432 IVDIDLI
+432 IADIDLI

-445 VFSTIEGSSG
+445 VFSTIEGSFG
-455 YNVDGVQLVQGQRIL
+455 YNVDGVPLVQGQRVL
-470 FTADTDSFVQN
+470 FTADVDSFVKN

-488 IDVLHLNTG
+488 VDVLQLNTG
-497 SRQIHLVLETEPA
+497 SRQIHLVLETEPT
-510 LNDVVLIK
+510 LNDVVLVK
-518 QGILNVGKSYWFD
+518 QGTLNVGKSYWFN
-531 GTTWNVGQQKTVLNQ
+531 GTTWEAGQQKIVLNQ
-546 SPLFDIVD
+546 PPLFDIVD
-554 DNGISYGDTNTY
+554 DTGVSYGDTTVY

-571 IGTNLFSYKIGSG
+571 VGTKLFSYKIGSG
-584 TNDSTLGFPLTYKNI
+584 TADNTLGFALTYKNI

-620 LADVIDKDINV
+620 LADVIDKHINV

-636 FSTETKTISYTNG
+636 FSTETATISYTNG
-649 WKTALVSNTQ
+649 WKTALVTNTQ
-659 AAVRIYKNSNITNNF
+659 AAVRIYKNSNLTNNF
-674 DIDIFDNK
+674 EIDIFDNK
-682 DDLTDLIVRLYV
+682 DELEDLVVRLYV

-699 DKALWS
+699 DKSVWS
-705 IITGPVY
+705 VITGPVY
-712 KKIILATDITVDDV
+712 KKVILDTDITVDDV
-726 LTIRAFAAQVIN
+726 LTIRAFAKQSIN
-738 TNGYYETPINL
+738 TNGYYEIPINL

-764 EVIDHVSSIVD
+764 EVIDHVNSIVD
-775 NIDTFEGA
+775 NIDTFEGQ

-812 SLYHITNQENNI
+812 SLYHITNQENNV
-824 IRAIETSKNDYNKFK
+824 IRAIETAKNDYSKFK

-858 QVNLILQAINKD
+858 QVNLILQEINKD
-870 KPSNIS
+870 KPTDVS
-876 YYFSDML
+876 YYFSDMF

-897 FRITSYPLVSTFSL
+897 YRIKSYPLMTVFSL
-911 GALSNQAVYVY
+911 GVLSNQAVYVY
-922 LNGTHLIYS
+922 LNGIQLIHS
-931 KDYTF
+931 KDYVF
-936 DSQGFVVIKATLH
+936 DSQGFVVIRATLN
-949 NDDTI
+949 NDDVI

-964 CFIPQT
+964 CFVPQT

-1021 RIYNNIKVEY
+1021 RIYNNVKVDY
-1031 DASIFDINDFLPS
+1031 DVSIFDINDFLPS
-1044 YVRHTDY
+1044 YIRNTDY
-1051 NLTEFNEILSTQF
+1051 NLTEFNEVLSTQF

-1071 DRDFSKPLSFDRE
+1071 DRDFSKPLSFDRA
-1084 NSLTYNYQGHTAI
+1084 NSLTYNYQGHAAI

-1151 LWQDLSEGQ
+1151 LWQDLSLGL
-1160 VKEPGAPIVR
+1160 VKEPGKPVVR
-1170 LSKYVRPFL
+1170 LDKYVRPFL
-1179 TDSIPVDEN
+1179 VDCIPVDEN

-1198 LVIGPNNVSVS
+1198 LVNGPNTVSVS

-1249 LLDRSRVIRNLTG
+1249 LLDRSRVVRNLTG

-1285 STSRVQTA
+1285 STTRSQTA
-1293 GVINYIIDYVLSDNL
+1293 GVINYIVDYVLSDNL
-1308 RSYTTYSYNLKH
+1308 KSYTAYSYNLKH

-1348 SSGSVFVPQEDYNV
+1348 SSGSVFVPQEDYNI

-1378 VVTKLPD
+1378 VVTKLQD

-1416 SESYSSWTSN
+1416 SESFSSWTSS
-1426 EQYAFGKVVKYN
+1426 EQYVTGKVVKYN
-1438 NRYYRVKVA
+1438 NRYYRVKVT
-1447 HVSANIFNSI
+1447 HTSTSVFNTI
-1457 YFETLGALP
+1457 YFESLGALP

-1477 EWDTTVEITVPYG
+1477 EWDTSVEITVPYG
-1490 TKFRTI
+1490 TKFRTV
-1496 QETVDFIISYGEWLK
+1496 QETVDFIIGYGEWLK

-1520 NNNLALITN
+1520 NNNLSLITN

-1555 SPYSTTEYQDI
+1555 TPHTTTEYQEI
-1566 IRYNGDYYQAI
+1566 IRYNGDYYQAV
-1577 RKSVSNI
+1577 RKSVSVD
-1584 IFIEEDYVK
+1584 IFIEADYVK

-1610 ANKITFSVP
+1610 ADKITFSVP

-1641 PVAPQLINSYRED
+1641 PMPPRLINSYRED

-1660 SATDGIFGATFFLVQ
+1660 SATTDGIFGATFFLVQ
-1675 KEQVVLLN
+1675 KEQVVILN
-1683 NTTMFNDTIYNPES
+1683 NTTMFSDTIYNPES
-1697 GYRQERIKVTG
+1697 GYRQERIKVSG

-1726 QANIQPWTS
+1726 QANIQQWDS

-1750 YYSANQ
+1750 YYSANL
-1756 FAPGTEL
+1756 FTPGTEL

-1775 PTPRLIPNWTYK
+1775 PTPQLIPNWTYK

-1801 FDVGQQKA
+1801 FDVGQQQA

-1846 NVLNKLFDVLSAEG
+1846 NVLNKLFDVLSVDG

-1904 VDNSVSET
+1904 VDNAVSST
-1912 LDFIVRQPSN
+1912 LDFIVRQTPN

-1955 EVAAVLVTIDNI
+1955 EVAAVLLTIDNI

-1974 INNGDYIWC
+1974 INNGNYIWC

-1992 YKYVPL
+1992 YKYVPS
-1998 NLTILNVI
+1998 NLTILNVS
-2006 YNAEDSELFLET
+2006 YDADNNELSLET
-2018 DVLVKINVGE
+2018 DVLVTLKVGE
-2028 YIGIEGDKDLD
+2028 YVGIEGDKSLS
-2039 GNEQITFKGFY
+2039 GTEQILFKGFY
-2050 KVKRVELNVLI
+2050 KVKRTELNVLI
-2061 LEALLSSSPT
+2061 LEASLTSSPV

-2086 RVSSIDTADTTIKQ
+2086 RALSIDTADAALKE

-2106 LLWTDDAG
+2106 LLWTDDSG
-2114 DSKWATWKFNHV
+2114 DGKWATWKFNHV
-2126 YESTTIAGYLPTTG
+2126 YESTKIAGYLPTTG

-2146 ITLNKDGNISAISSA
+2146 ITVNKDGNLSAISSA
-2161 SGDVLIYSKSVPGVP
+2161 SGDILIYSKSVPGVP
-2176 WATTQRINKPFT
+2176 WATTQRIGKPFT
-2188 SLGLVIWSSANAY
+2188 SLGLTAWLADTTY
-2201 PLGTIV
+2201 PTGTIV
-2207 FYVNSWYQANSIV
+2207 FYVNSWYQANVIV
-2220 PSNVVPSSSVA
+2220 PPNVVPSSSVA
-2231 YWTKIYFSDTLA
+2231 RWSKIYFSDVLA
-2243 LSADGSW
+2243 LSADGTW
-2250 LAVGSPAASDVSVSS
+2250 LAVGSPGASNVSVSS

-2274 RTGTPSGLINQGVV
+2274 RAGVPSELINQGVV

-2294 NAGLFSLINTFTSPA
+2294 NAGLFSLINTFTSPD
-2309 AVDNELFGSNLAF
+2309 AVDAEMFGSNLAF
-2322 GDNTLFVSAAG
+2322 GDNVLFVSAAG

-2358 IGSDDDTIKTTTPV
+2358 IGSIDATIKTTVPV
-2372 GTVVVGM
+2372 GGVVVGM
-2379 EVVGVGFTSGQT
+2379 EVVGTGFTSGQT

-2410 PSGRIN
+2410 PSGRLN
-2416 FVTTQWVYNNN
+2416 FVTTQWVYNNT
-2427 TGLDTG
+2427 TGLGSGT
-2433 LASEDQFGYALDV
+2433 ASEDQFGYAIDV
-2446 SGDSSTLAVSA
+2446 SGDSSTLVVSA

-2462 VYVYKKIAGTFIL
+2462 VYVYKKTAGAFTL
-2475 AQTITGSIAA
+2475 AQTITG
-2485 SEVLGETTLTVTNSG
+2485 V
-2500 TGAYVIN
+2500 
-2507 GESNP
+2507 
-2512 MISFMRGHRYIINVN
+2512 
-2527 AVGHPFWI
+2527 
-2535 QTVSGAYSSANI
+2535 
-2547 YNTGVTNNGTQSGT
+2547 
-2561 ITVEVASD
+2561 
-2569 APQLYYACRFH
+2569 
-2580 APMAG
+2580 
-2585 SISVSDFGPAGATGL
+2585 
-2600 TGLDSRF
+2600 DSRF

-2612 LSNTAEYLAISSILA
+2612 VSDTAEYLAISSILA
-2627 DSAEIDQGAVRVY
+2627 DGSEIDQGAVLVY

-2650 QSLKNVM
+2650 QSLKNVI

-2686 YVPTTFDSN
+2686 VVPTTFN
-2695 TTIFDDNLTKITSR
+2695 INGITTFDDKLTSFSTLHK
-2709 RTNSGQVDIYD
+2709 NSGQVDIYD

-2729 ESLPTNNYDYDRY
+2729 ESLPTTNHDYELY
-2742 GTSVVVGANH
+2742 GASVVVGANH
-2752 IFVSAPGALDRTV
+2752 VFVGAPNALDRTT
-2765 RAGLVYEYSKIENRY
+2765 RAGLVYEYSKMEDRY

-2801 LYNKTTNKL
+2801 LYNKKTNKL

-2816 LDPVQG
+2816 IDPVQG

-2836 FYDPAVYCLPLGTAV
+2836 FYDPAVYCLPLGTTPAD
-2851 PNTTVT
+2851 TTVK

-2865 KSHVGMLWWDLR
+2865 KSQVGMLWWDLR

-2889 VYRNSTWSTLFP
+2889 VYRNNTWSTLFP

-2926 DAGTA
+2926 DAGTT

-2946 YEKRYDNVAK
+2946 YEKRFDSVGNI
-2956 TNKYTYYYWVKNKK
+2956 TKYTYYYWVKNKR
-2970 TIPNVINRSM
+2970 TIPNVINRNLSAY
-2980 SSQDVAN
+2980 DVAN
-2987 LISNPRGEGYKFLAL
+2987 LISNPRGDGYKFLAL
-3002 TSTNTFSLFNVANLL
+3002 TGTNSFSLFNVSNLL

-3030 VDHTDQ
+3030 ADHAGQ

-3041 WKIISKNTNTVLPLA
+3041 WKIISKNINTVLPPA

-3075 PDPNLP
+3075 PDPSLP
-3081 PKLQFGV
+3081 PKLQFGI

-3097 SNRFEAL
+3097 ANRFEAL

-3112 LILSTTQ
+3112 LILSNTQ

-3160 FKLPVLVPV
+3160 FRPATFAPVII
-3169 VVNGTITS
+3169 NGAITS
-3177 INIIIKGNG
+3177 ITIITKGNG
-3186 YVNAPYIDI
+3186 YVNAPYLDI
-3195 SGVGTGAKIKT
+3195 SGAGEGAKIKT
-3206 VINAKGQIVGT
+3206 VINAKGQVIGT
-3217 SIISSGI
+3217 SILSSGV
-3224 GYDDTTTASVRA
+3224 GYNDATTISIRI
-3236 YSALVHADAQALDTW
+3236 YSALVHTDVQALNTW

-3261 TWSRVRSQ
+3261 TWSRVQSQ
-3269 NYDTRKYWKYAD
+3269 SYDTRKYWNYID
-3281 WYSPEYGQYSL
+3281 WYNTGYGQYSL
-3292 IDYAVDTFVELTLI
+3292 IDYAVDTFVELTTV
-3306 TTTIGQVVK
+3306 TTKIGQVVK
-3315 VRTTSGGT
+3315 VRTTGSGT

-3331 QSISVDWAQSYKVVG
+3331 ESTSIDWTQSYEVVG

-3369 GSLYDGAIFDN
+3369 GSLYDGSIFDN
-3380 SAGLELRNIL
+3380 SASQELRNIL
-3390 ICLQKNILIDELK
+3390 VCLQKNILIDELK

-3410 FVCVRYAYSE
+3410 FMCVRYAHSE

-3435 QHNVGELTQKVNYN
+3435 QHNVGELTQKVTYN

-3472 YISSYSKMDTS
+3472 YVSSYSKTDTS
-3483 KLSLADFDLQPTYRI
+3483 ELSLTDFDLQPTLRVQN
-3498 RDQSTIETKIVDEVI
+3498 QSTIETKVVDEVI
-3513 QVDDSLITSYPWKH
+3513 QIDDSLITLYPWKH
-3527 WADNVGFTV
+3527 WIDNVGFTV
-3536 TELKIVDGG
+3536 TDLKIVNGG
-3545 SGYHL
+3545 SGYNL
-3550 PPVIRIASRSGTGA
+3550 PPVIRIASKSGNGA

-3570 SNGKVNRVIL
+3570 SNGKVNRIVL

-3593 LVEGGLD
+3593 LVEGGLN
-3600 EGGVPA
+3600 EGGTAA

-3615 IIRSS
+3615 VIRSS
-3620 LIKMKFDRV
+3620 LVKMKFDRL

-3635 TKLEETESFIGTGSR
+3635 TKLEETESFTGTGSR

-3657 SPDIRVGKSSVRING
+3657 SPDIRIGKSSVTING
-3672 VDVLRDDYRLSTV
+3672 VDVLRDDYKLLTV

-3690 GYTSYAGSIIFTNAI
+3690 GYTSYSGSIIFTTAV
-3705 AKDAVI
+3705 AKDAIV

-3731 YNPQTGDIG
+3731 YNPQTGDVG

-3750 DYGGVILNGLG
+3750 DYGGVIMNGLG

-3774 TDRWDSVDA
+3774 TDRWDSVDT
-3783 TFDDYIVAVSAGTR
+3783 TFDDYIVSVAANTR
-3797 VFTLPYVPETGV
+3797 VFTLPYVPESGV

-3818 YQQSYSA
+3818 YQQAYSA
-3825 IGLDYQYDVAAESL
+3825 SGLDYQYDTAAESL
-3839 KVVISKTVT
+3839 KVVVSKTITT
-3848 TVVVN
+3848 TVAN
-3853 AAGGYILSVPSTTGI
+3853 PSGGYVLLVPNTTGI
-3868 SVNDI
+3868 NINDVV
-3873 ITTSVNNIFGYNT
+3873 TTSGNYIFGYNT
-3886 KVTEIIN
+3886 IVTEIIN

-3905 IVAIGSN
+3905 TINIGSN
-3912 IVVTRALVKNIDYI
+3912 IVFTKTLVKNIDYT
-3926 VSIIGLVSLTQSAP
+3926 VSIVGLITLAQLAP
-3940 VGSTIT
+3940 AGSTIT
-3946 ISSPLNPIRL
+3946 VSSPLDPVRL
-3956 DPDVVNTFIGD
+3956 DPTVVPTFIGD
-3967 GDADVITLPIG
+3967 GDADVITIPNG
-3978 YIVNA
+3978 YTVNT

-4034 VTPTTSPAT
+4034 VTTTTSPAT

-4048 GQIFDTVAIKVYE
+4048 GQIFDTVAIKIYE

-4066 SANIKVDNYIG
+4066 SANIKVDNYVG
-4077 DNTTVEYAITQQIN
+4077 DNIRVEYAITQQIN

-4101 DGSTTSIIKTMDD
+4101 DGTATSVIKTMTD
-4114 DYVVNFNTGT
+4114 DYVVDFNTRT
-4124 ITFNTAPTITQVVS
+4124 ITFNTAPTNTQIVS
-4138 IFSFGFSGSNIL
+4138 IYSFGFSGSNIL
-4150 DLDYFVGNGITTEFI
+4150 DLDYFVGNGSTTEFI
-4165 TKAPWLSDITSLV
+4165 TRAPWLSDITSLV
-4178 YLDGI
+4178 YIDGI

-4190 ETDDTYES
+4190 ETDATYES
-4198 NNRVGIRFDS
+4198 NKRVGIRFDS
-4208 PPPAGTIINFVIVSG
+4208 APLTGTIINFVIVSG

-4235 IAADGRENRDIDT
+4235 IATDGRQDRDPET
-4248 GLLNGSSTYT
+4248 SLLNGKSTYT

-4271 SMIVRVDQTILSAAN
+4271 SMIVRVDQTILPAAN
-4286 NIYHKIKSNKLIYT
+4286 NIYYKIKSNKLIYAI
-4300 VDKNTYQPYSL
+4300 DKNKYQQYGL
-4311 DISDIIVYVGNT
+4311 DIADITVYVGNT
-4323 MLTLGTDY
+4323 MLVLGTDY
-4331 VVDLSVISIKITARI
+4331 VVDLSGINIKITARI

-4351 NQQLVISVTKNSLTV
+4351 NQQLVISVIKDSLTV
-4366 GKVYTY
+4366 GSFYTY
-4372 LPGINNTQPQIVFN
+4372 LPGLNNTQPQIVFN
-4386 QVYNSSNIIEVISSY
+4386 EVYNSLNIVEVISSY
-4401 RHDILDMQRTTVTVS
+4401 KHDILDIQRTLVTVS
-4416 SDISFTPD
+4416 SNINFIPD

-4429 NYTGISGGIIKLD
+4429 NYTGISGGRIQLD

-4451 WMMCNG
+4451 WVMRNG
-4457 KLLVPSIDFKLN
+4457 KLLVPSVDFKLN
-4469 SDKQSITLSS
+4469 SDKQSVTLSA
-4479 YPAVNDEFTLLTFNS
+4479 YPAANDEFTLLTFSS

-4519 LNKQTA
+4519 LNKQTS
-4525 LVRDLDWN
+4525 LVRDLEWN
-4533 DTVIEIVDA
+4533 DTSISVVDA
-4542 SNFDEPNPIVNKPGV
+4542 SKFDEPNPTVNKPGV

-4569 KSGNML
+4569 KTGNIL

-4583 GTGTPTVHRAG
+4583 GTGTPTLHRAG
-4594 SFVQDIGPGESI
+4594 SFVQDIGPSETI
-4606 PYIENTI
+4606 PYSENI
-4613 IEQVTADGSNTVS
+4613 IVEQVIADGTDTVN
-4626 LTKITPGL
+4626 LIKITPGL
-4634 YSFKNPNTNLTK
+4634 YSFTNSNTNVTK

-4654 FVGGYNIGAVWASNV
+4654 FVGGYNIGAEWAANV
-4669 SYAVG
+4669 PYIIG
-4674 MFITL
+4674 MFVTL
-4679 GSYTYKCVTAHIS
+4679 GSYTYKCVTTHTSSNSFHSDI
-4692 ANTFHADISKW
+4692 ANWA
-4703 VFFIGNIRLKKDEY
+4703 FFIGNIRLKKDTY
-4717 KVYNVNNHP
+4717 SVYNVNNHP
-4726 DSTDGDVQF
+4726 DSTEGDVHF
-4735 DAEFTVDGVT
+4735 DAEFTVDGVS
-4745 KQLILATPLTF
+4745 KQLTLATPLAF
-4756 GTQVTIVKR
+4756 GTQVTVVKR

-4783 SGFLKAEPGIW
+4783 SGFLKAEPGVW
-4794 YTEFKMPIQDNA
+4794 YTEFNIPTQDNA
-4806 PLTSTFDS
+4806 PTSTFDNTN
-4814 SGGTFDSNTT
+4814 GTFDSTTT